1 MNLDKLLE
9 RVKEIEDII
18 TQSTANLHALFGR
31 KAEVENMI
39 EESKKV
45 EIDPPVPPV
54 VD

>member
-18 TQSTANLHALFGR
+18 TQATGNLHALFGR
-31 KAEVENMI
+31 KAEVEAMI
-39 EESKKV
+39 EEHKKLQV
-45 EIDPPVPPV
+45 DPPEPPV